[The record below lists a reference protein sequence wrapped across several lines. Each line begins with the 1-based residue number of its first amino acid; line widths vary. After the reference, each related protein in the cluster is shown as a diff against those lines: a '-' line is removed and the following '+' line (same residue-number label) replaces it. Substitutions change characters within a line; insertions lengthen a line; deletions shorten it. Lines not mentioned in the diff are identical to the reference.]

1 MAGGA
6 GRSACPAR
14 GIVHEFRSHSRDA
27 AAFMLAITAALRD
40 SASRRSAAARLLRL
54 AVALLASAAESWS
67 RPAHAEDGYAP
78 WLRYRP
84 IAAAR
89 AAGCRAF
96 ASQVI
101 ASAAAP
107 TQSAARAELQRGLS
121 ALLGATPPLSER
133 IDRDAAL
140 VVGPFGLPISTQKR

>member
-1 MAGGA
+1 
-6 GRSACPAR
+6 
-14 GIVHEFRSHSRDA
+14 
-27 AAFMLAITAALRD
+27 MLAITAALRD
-40 SASRRSAAARLLRL
+40 SASRRSAAVRPLRL
-54 AVALLASAAESWS
+54 AVRLLALAAGSWS

-78 WLRYRP
+78 LLRYRS

-101 ASAAAP
+101 ASAATP
-107 TQSAARAELQRGLS
+107 TQSAARAELQRGLTG
-121 ALLGATPPLSER
+121 LLGATPPLSEK
-133 IDRDAAL
+133 IDSDGAL